1 LVNVCFNNNTVINR
15 QRWHKLIKMLEGIKS
30 EQLDIASHLR
40 EERDE
45 LKYRLARYD
54 DFWEWFEN
62 EYGET
67 EVEVWDKFEKHENE
81 NKSVEAVK

>member
-1 LVNVCFNNNTVINR
+1 MLDNIN
-15 QRWHKLIKMLEGIKS
+15 S
-30 EQLDIASHLR
+30 SQLDIRSALV

-54 DFWEWFEN
+54 DFLVWFEN

-67 EVEVWDKFEKHENE
+67 EVEVWDKFEKYEDKQKE
-81 NKSVEAVK
+81 TT